1 MPQSIPAHPDFQ
13 TIALWMNILTT
24 GTEDII
30 VDSGQII
37 EEFCVTPWE
46 GSGSTEKKQG
56 WNLLL
61 SMEKSPFTIS
71 FSPVTPWRV
80 SGVT

>member
-1 MPQSIPAHPDFQ
+1 MLQSVPAHPDFQ
-13 TIALWMNILTT
+13 TTVLWMNILTS
-24 GTEDII
+24 GTRFII
-30 VDSGQII
+30 IDSGQTIGK
-37 EEFCVTPWE
+37 FYVTPWE

-61 SMEKSPFTIS
+61 SKEKSAFTIS